1 MVLCLVDRGSLV
13 LVAMV
18 VGVFMLEDG
27 VLCFTFNKIM
37 LSVFCLYR

>member
-18 VGVFMLEDG
+18 VSVFMLEDG
-27 VLCFTFNKIM
+27 VLSFTFNKIM